1 MISLISF
8 SIPRLITID
17 FYLFFNHFLVIY
29 LFSDVIVIFDKKNLP
44 SRNES
49 VNICEIMHRK
59 TILLIE
65 DNLNDIKLTERALIK
80 SEFSDKIEL
89 FVVKDGIDAVEY
101 LFGNK
106 KSRKPESRMNPD
118 LILLDLNLPKMNGF
132 EVLERINQ
140 DKSVRL
146 IPLIV
151 LTSSKEDDDL
161 IRAYKLGVN
170 SYIRKPIDFNKF
182 TDVIKEI
189 CSYWIG
195 LNETMP
201 L

>member
-1 MISLISF
+1 
-8 SIPRLITID
+8 LITID

-101 LFGNK
+101 FFGNK
-106 KSRKPESRMNPD
+106 KSRNSESRMNPD